1 VILSAV
7 VAAMLVAGQ
16 PHSAAFWHQI
26 AQNKYTVPAD
36 GNLTASLLRIT
47 KVVRARIP
55 MEGAWPRHIH

>member
-1 VILSAV
+1 
-7 VAAMLVAGQ
+7 MLVAGQ